1 MNPVKV
7 AHLSWVSS
15 PIEKNIERCKQAMVN
30 FTSLRDRFLT
40 PPSGA
45 EPIWFAN
52 QSDKINTA
60 KQELSDVLSSIASAL
75 DVIGSAGS
83 YELAN
88 EARTLASV
96 ALEKLEPGEQ
106 DKALLAIQSAL
117 QVLPSYIRMVIQ
129 GSHDSP
135 GVVLKYIND
144 MRALRGVPALSD
156 DSSLPVNLTFGYK
169 SPPLHESDC
178 DLAERERVFKKAASQ
193 FGPMYARALKEPG
206 DAAWAEMRDH
216 LRELQRVTNDPEL
229 GCYWW
234 VGEAIIDV
242 IIADNYYVP
251 PVMTLSLIHI

>member
-135 GVVLKYIND
+135 GVVL
-144 MRALRGVPALSD
+144 
-156 DSSLPVNLTFGYK
+156 
-169 SPPLHESDC
+169 
-178 DLAERERVFKKAASQ
+178 
-193 FGPMYARALKEPG
+193 
-206 DAAWAEMRDH
+206 
-216 LRELQRVTNDPEL
+216 
-229 GCYWW
+229 
-234 VGEAIIDV
+234 
-242 IIADNYYVP
+242 
-251 PVMTLSLIHI
+251 LSLIHI